1 MNDYTH
7 IQRLLG
13 NVADVLLCRY
23 FEQAGGTSDADD
35 TATSTIGSAGAVQ
48 LPHVRMR
55 PLRMSDI
62 TTAQRRVVP
71 TFWQAE
77 AYRTTYDS
85 YMCSLM
91 EHAKKNWSQ

>member
-1 MNDYTH
+1 M
-7 IQRLLG
+7 QRSLG
-13 NVADVLLCRY
+13 NVADVLLYHCL
-23 FEQAGGTSDADD
+23 EQASSTRDAG
-35 TATSTIGSAGAVQ
+35 ATPTTTIAAAAASAEAVQ

-91 EHAKKNWSQ
+91 EHAKRNWSQ